1 LAAPHT
7 AGKEHPMSDYFAKK
21 AKAWDAQPMRE
32 AMADA
37 FIAEL
42 EALAPLGPD
51 TDALEFG
58 AGTGL
63 VGLKLAPRLR
73 SLALLDTSP
82 AMLEVLREKLAPLR
96 LPNVTA
102 HEQDLAATPW
112 AGPAPRLLYSLM
124 VMHHVPSPPDAIAAF
139 HAALATGGTVVI
151 ADALPEDGSFH
162 GDQPAP
168 HNGFDPDA
176 VLAWFKAAGF
186 ADLAAHPFHTLHKP
200 GPDGALRGY
209 GLFVLSGRKR

>member
-1 LAAPHT
+1 
-7 AGKEHPMSDYFAKK
+7 MSDYFAKK

-32 AMADA
+32 AMAEA

-42 EALAPLGPD
+42 EALVPLGPD

-63 VGLKLAPRLR
+63 VGLRLAPRLR

-82 AMLEVLREKLAPLR
+82 AMLARLREKLAPLN
-96 LPNVTA
+96 LPNVTV

-112 AGPAPRLLYSLM
+112 TGPAPDLLFSLM
-124 VMHHVPSPPDAIAAF
+124 ALHHVPSPPAAIAAF
-139 HAALATGGTVVI
+139 HAALAPGGTVVI

-162 GDQPAP
+162 GAEPAP
-168 HNGFDPDA
+168 HNGFEPG
-176 VLAWFKAAGF
+176 VMLAWFKDAGF

-209 GLFVLSGRKR
+209 GLFVLAGRKR